1 MLAFKPILVVETS
14 AARLYDTEREAFRDL
29 VRTGLVAPP
38 IIIGRH
44 RRFRTADLERAAQA
58 ERSGD

>member
-1 MLAFKPILVVETS
+1 MIASKPILVRETR
-14 AARLYDTEREAFRDL
+14 AARLYDMELEAFREL